1 MRRLTFSAVLALAF
15 AVASEASAVGPRTFA
30 LEGLDR
36 MQGGDLTDVTV
47 AADGIVTAGLPLGK
61 LLLPDATTAF
71 AALDLGGGEALVAT
85 APDGKV
91 FSVKGDTV
99 SLYAET
105 KTLAVTALAK
115 GADGKVYA
123 ATLPEGKIF
132 RLERGKAELFSTLP
146 VENAFALVATKQGLF
161 AAGGE
166 PGQVFR
172 IDDRGKAESYWKSE
186 ESQIVALAAD
196 DAGALYAGSSG
207 KGLLYK
213 ISGPGRA
220 TVLHDFPG
228 EEVKAIVAS
237 KGAVYAVGN
246 EYGEAPELTRKSPGN
261 RAPGPVAGT
270 RARAGKGTLV
280 RIDGNGLVETLWKSS
295 DFGFSA
301 LTREADGRLL
311 VGTTAEGRV
320 YRVDDD
326 HATSLL
332 FDGEERQIAAIFPG
346 NDGFVIGSDPVL
358 FRRRL
363 SSGTSEPTWTS
374 KALDA
379 GLVAHFG
386 AIHWEASGAVT
397 LETRSGNS
405 QVPDGTWS
413 SWGAAKNGS
422 SVTSPGARFLQVRA
436 RFGGDRRGELRG
448 VNISFQTE
456 NARPIVT
463 DVNVSA
469 KGGLL
474 TREAGSG
481 LVASG
486 AEPGK
491 RDATVHVTWK
501 VENLDNDPLRYR
513 VAFRR
518 DGQAAFRDLQKS
530 DEFLTK
536 TEFDWDT
543 SSLAEGRYTVRVE
556 ASDDA
561 ANPLGLGRH
570 HSLVSEAVIVDNT
583 APTLAALTLDGR
595 RLRATAK
602 DGTSPVARVEV
613 AVDGRPEFR
622 ALAAKDGIFDSTEEA
637 IDADL
642 APLVPSGAHLVVV
655 RVWDA
660 VGNVATREIDAR

>member
-1 MRRLTFSAVLALAF
+1 MRRLTFSAVLFLALAL
-15 AVASEASAVGPRTFA
+15 ASEASAVGPRTFA

-47 AADGIVTAGLPLGK
+47 AADGTVTAGLPLGK
-61 LLLPDATTAF
+61 IPLPDATTAF

-99 SLYAET
+99 SLFADT

-172 IDDRGKAESYWKSE
+172 VDDRGKAESYWKSE
-186 ESQIVALAAD
+186 EPQIVALAAD

-213 ISGPGRA
+213 INGPGRA

-237 KGAVYAVGN
+237 KGAIYAIGN
-246 EYGEAPELTRKSPGN
+246 EYGEAPEIARKSPGN

-270 RARAGKGTLV
+270 RARAGKGVLV
-280 RIDGNGLVETLWKSS
+280 RVDGNGLVETLWKNN
-295 DFGFSA
+295 DFGFAA
-301 LTREADGRLL
+301 LAREADGRLL
-311 VGTTAEGRV
+311 IGTSAEGRV

-326 HATSLL
+326 HTTSLL
-332 FDGEERQIAAIFPG
+332 FDGDERQIAAIFPG
-346 NDGFVIGSDPVL
+346 NDGFIVGSDPVL

-363 SSGTSEPTWTS
+363 AAGTAEPTWTS

-379 GLVAHFG
+379 GLIARFG
-386 AIHWEASGAVT
+386 AIRWEASGPLT

-413 SWGAAKNGS
+413 TWGAAKNGGA
-422 SVTSPGARFLQVRA
+422 VASPSGRFLQVRA

-448 VNISFQTE
+448 VTISFQTE

-463 DVNVSA
+463 DVTA
-469 KGGLL
+469 APKGGLL
-474 TREAGSG
+474 TREAGGG

-491 RDATVHVTWK
+491 REPTVHVTWK

-518 DGQAAFRDLQKS
+518 DGQTAFRDLQKPE
-530 DEFLTK
+530 EFLTK

-543 SSLAEGRYTVRVE
+543 STLAEGRYTVRVE
-556 ASDDA
+556 ASDEA
-561 ANPLGLGRH
+561 ANPLGLGRR
-570 HSLVSEAVIVDNT
+570 HSLLSETVLVDNT
-583 APTLAALTLDGR
+583 APTIGPLTLDGR
-595 RLRATAK
+595 RLRLSAK
-602 DGTSPVARVEV
+602 DGTSPIARVEV
-613 AVDGRPEFR
+613 AIDGRPDFR
-622 ALAAKDGIFDSTEEA
+622 ALAARDGLFDSAEEA
-637 IDADL
+637 VDADL
-642 APLVPSGAHLVVV
+642 TPLVPAGAHLVVV